1 MDAREHRARAEQL
14 LADARHMQAD
24 MSGRFTASDITNAL
38 LAAQTHAA
46 LYLGDQFA
54 TEFDPRETAD
64 ALLKDVRRVHDGAR
78 PDGSVTPLY
87 PLDTP

>member
-14 LADARHMQAD
+14 LADVRRMQGD

-46 LYLGDQFA
+46 LFLGMQFA
-54 TEFDPRETAD
+54 VEFDPRETAD
-64 ALLKDVRRVHDGAR
+64 ALLKDVRRVHDGAHRDR
-78 PDGSVTPLY
+78 PVSRIY